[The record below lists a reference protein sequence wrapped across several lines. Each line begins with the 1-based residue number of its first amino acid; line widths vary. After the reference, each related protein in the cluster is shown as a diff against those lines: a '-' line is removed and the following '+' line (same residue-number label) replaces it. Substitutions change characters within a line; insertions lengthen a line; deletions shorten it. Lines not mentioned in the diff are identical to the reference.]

1 MRRASWTGEGAGKID
16 RPGGHPEP
24 DDALKVKEFTI
35 IYSLFRAILLK
46 QYQSTNKILFLISS
60 QYLYILKSLIIQK
73 MNSPMALTK

>member
-35 IYSLFRAILLK
+35 IYSFFRAIK

-60 QYLYILKSLIIQK
+60 QYLYILKSVIIQRLK
-73 MNSPMALTK
+73 SPMAVTK